1 MVIFTNE
8 TKEGK
13 HKMILVI
20 DNNDSFTYNLI
31 DYFKTVT
38 DIEIIVY
45 RINQVTIQSLQQL
58 NPSALVISPGP
69 GNPSDYPII
78 AQIIA
83 AFKKRIP
90 ILGVC
95 LGFQCIYDYFGGR
108 IIHGKRPVHGH
119 TTKLNHNNKGIF
131 AQLPQHFEV
140 MRYHSLIAERQSLP
154 AQLEI
159 SAENDEGIIMAVQH
173 RQWPIYA
180 VQYHPESILS
190 EHGHAQIELFIKT
203 LGVNQ
208 CDNTI

>member
-69 GNPSDYPII
+69 GKPSDYPII

-83 AFKKRIP
+83 AFKSVFP
-90 ILGVC
+90 
-95 LGFQCIYDYFGGR
+95 Y
-108 IIHGKRPVHGH
+108 
-119 TTKLNHNNKGIF
+119 
-131 AQLPQHFEV
+131 
-140 MRYHSLIAERQSLP
+140 
-154 AQLEI
+154 
-159 SAENDEGIIMAVQH
+159 
-173 RQWPIYA
+173 
-180 VQYHPESILS
+180 
-190 EHGHAQIELFIKT
+190 
-203 LGVNQ
+203 
-208 CDNTI
+208 